1 MQPKPR
7 SDDGGVKKAVDAAPE
22 LGRACW
28 PHAQCTAAVSSI
40 AGCTASCCISIS
52 KLTQLNGHNI
62 GQIDV

>member
-40 AGCTASCCISIS
+40 AGCTDPVVFLS
-52 KLTQLNGHNI
+52 LN
-62 GQIDV
+62 